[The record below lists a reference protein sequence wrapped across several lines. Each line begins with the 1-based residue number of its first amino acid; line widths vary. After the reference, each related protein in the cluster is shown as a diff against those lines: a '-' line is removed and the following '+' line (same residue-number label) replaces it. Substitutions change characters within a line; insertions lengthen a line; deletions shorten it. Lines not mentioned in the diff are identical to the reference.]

1 MSYRIMQTLI
11 TMGIEGTHRM
21 AGSGLSVGVIGVGSM
36 GKHHARVYNSLDGV
50 NLVGVT
56 DVDEERAAD
65 VAAHHGTDAWPLHSL
80 IKAVDA
86 VSIAVPTEYHHEIAS
101 KCLENDV
108 DVLIEKPLVR
118 DLSEGSELIR
128 QAETTDAVLQV
139 GHIERFNPAVLA
151 LENILQA
158 KNIIALNA
166 ERLGPPLERDIS
178 DSAVL
183 DLMIHDIDIVCSLVG
198 NSPTSIIGAGV
209 RGNRHAT
216 ATLTFECD
224 IIAELTASRLTQKK
238 IRKLD
243 IVTEDCLVRVDYIDR
258 SIEIHRASTPE
269 FIQEDENIRYRHE
282 SIVERPMVDSTEPLQ
297 NELSSFVEAVRE
309 RSQPAVTGEDGL
321 EAVHIA
327 QQIDESDEM
336 GASEVVVPDFRE
348 VSLD

>member
-1 MSYRIMQTLI
+1 
-11 TMGIEGTHRM
+11 
-21 AGSGLSVGVIGVGSM
+21 M
-36 GKHHARVYNSLDGV
+36 GKHHARVYGALDGV

-56 DVDEERAAD
+56 DADEERAEE
-65 VAAHHGTDAWPLHSL
+65 VATQHGTDAWPLDSL
-80 IKAVDA
+80 IEAVDV
-86 VSIAVPTEYHHEIAS
+86 VSIAVPTEYHYEIAL
-101 KCLENDV
+101 KCLQNGV
-108 DVLIEKPLVR
+108 DVLIEKPFVR
-118 DLSEGSELIR
+118 DLSEGVELIR
-128 QAETTDAVLQV
+128 LAESNDAVLQV

-151 LENILQA
+151 LDDILQD
-158 KNIIALNA
+158 KSIVALNA
-166 ERLGPPLERDIS
+166 ERLGPPLQRDIR

-198 NSPTSIIGAGV
+198 DSPTSIVGAGV
-209 RGNRHAT
+209 RENRHAT

-243 IVTEDCLVRVDYIDR
+243 IVAEECLVRVDYIDR
-258 SIEIHRASTPE
+258 SIEIHRASAPE
-269 FIQEDENIRYRHE
+269 FIQKDENIRYRHE
-282 SIVERPMVDSTEPLQ
+282 SIIERPMVDSTEPLR

-327 QQIDESDEM
+327 QQIDEADEV
-336 GASEVVVPDFRE
+336 GASEVMVPDFRE